1 MSALCVRCSSLTS
14 RRATYANSLR
24 RTRSISTALDRFMTK
39 KVPTTRITAASSILD
54 AGMPP
59 ANLEEEI
66 QRYAAFLPTSVT
78 MKAHALALPL
88 SHVALRKAAAQ
99 ADASHGLGAGERVRL
114 ERQRMLLQLADFLR
128 RELMVRLARKV
139 VELDTLPDGL
149 SAMPSV
155 LTVRSWYVQ
164 SFIDIRDSREP
175 VCPESEHEFFLV
187 VKHLFERD
195 APVLVKIA
203 RAVHEHKEQLLAERG
218 PVVDFGQLVHI
229 HEALDRFYT
238 SRIGIRVL
246 IGQYVELH
254 DEDPPP
260 GYVGLINRHT
270 SPVEICSVAAEDA
283 KFVCRQAYGI
293 APDVHIVGRKNLTF
307 PYIPSHLYYCTL
319 ELLKNSL
326 RATVERHGVDA
337 PEEEGGGK
345 QLPEGGALPS
355 VRIVIADDEGNE
367 DVGIRISDEGGGIR
381 RSHMPRVWSYLFTSA
396 RPAFESQDGQ
406 FTSAGG
412 NTRGRAAPVTA
423 KKVVDVNRKR
433 QRFIPMAG
441 LGYGLPIS
449 RCYARYLGGDL
460 TIVSLEGHG
469 TDSFLHLP
477 RLGDRAEPLH

>member
-1 MSALCVRCSSLTS
+1 
-14 RRATYANSLR
+14 
-24 RTRSISTALDRFMTK
+24 MTK
-39 KVPTTRITAASSILD
+39 APVMRRVVDASSAILD
-54 AGMPP
+54 AGRPP
-59 ANLEEEI
+59 ADLEEEI
-66 QRYAAFLPTSVT
+66 SRYAACYPTSVT

-99 ADASHGLGAGERVRL
+99 ADASRGLGAGERVRL

-139 VELDTLPDGL
+139 RELDTLPDGL
-149 SAMPSV
+149 GAMPSV
-155 LTVRSWYVQ
+155 LTVRSWYLQ
-164 SFIDIRDSREP
+164 SFVDIRDSREP
-175 VCPESEHEFFLV
+175 VCPESEHEFFQV

-203 RAVHEHKEQLLAERG
+203 RAVHEHKEQLVAERG
-218 PVVDFGQLVHI
+218 PGLDFGQLQHV

-270 SPVEICSVAAEDA
+270 SPTEICSVAAEDA
-283 KFVCRQAYGI
+283 KYVCRQAYGI
-293 APDVHIVGRKNLTF
+293 APEVHVGGRKNLTF

-326 RATVERHGVDA
+326 RATVERHAVDA
-337 PEEEGGGK
+337 PESEGGGK
-345 QLPEGGALPS
+345 RLPDGIDALPS

-367 DVGIRISDEGGGIR
+367 DVAIRISDEGGGIR

-396 RPAFESQDGQ
+396 RPAFESQDGT

-412 NTRGRAAPVTA
+412 DTKGKAATGKATTGKAATGKAAPVTA
-423 KKVVDVNRKR
+423 SKVVDVNRHR

-460 TIVSLEGHG
+460 TIVSMEGHG